1 MTLKDA
7 ATFQLLF
14 LYSVH
19 GTSLLWRS
27 TVALTYL
34 TFHSNHRP
42 ISHRFRDKRGENRQ
56 FSYPVYIAPAEGVTV
71 GIGYRRRV
79 RKKTTR
85 MMGLPDGRK
94 SFKICLTTQ
103 YQRVTDGRTDGY
115 VVLTNRTI
123 LCVARVKHSRFGLAW
138 SRPRADRGLSRP
150 TRLGTLPFTPWTQG
164 SSISL

>member
-1 MTLKDA
+1 MWSRPSVLGQDRSETKKSVLVLVLHAVVSCLGLTGLVLRCETRSCTRLSSMTLKDA
-7 ATFQLLF
+7 ATFQVLF

-56 FSYPVYIAPAEGVTV
+56 FSYPVYIAPAEGVTL

-85 MMGLPDGRK
+85 MIWG
-94 SFKICLTTQ
+94 
-103 YQRVTDGRTDGY
+103 YQMVEKVLRY
-115 VVLTNRTI
+115 V
-123 LCVARVKHSRFGLAW
+123 
-138 SRPRADRGLSRP
+138 
-150 TRLGTLPFTPWTQG
+150 
-164 SSISL
+164 